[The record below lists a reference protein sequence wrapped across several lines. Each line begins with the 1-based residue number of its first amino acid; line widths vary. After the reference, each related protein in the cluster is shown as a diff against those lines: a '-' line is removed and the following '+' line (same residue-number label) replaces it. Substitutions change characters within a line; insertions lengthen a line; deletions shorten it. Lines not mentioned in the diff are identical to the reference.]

1 MILVD
6 SHCHLYAD
14 QFNEDRDQVLEA
26 AIKSGVKKIILPNI
40 DRDSVNPMH
49 ELSNRYPEN
58 CFPMMGLHPCSVK
71 ENFRNELDFH
81 KNLLYQ
87 NLDQY
92 VGVGEIGIDL
102 YWDKSTL
109 NEQKIAFK
117 EQCNWAIDLDLPI
130 AIHVRDS
137 FNEVFECLD
146 EIDTSKLKGVF
157 HCFSGN
163 KEQAQKALSY
173 PNFILGIGG
182 VVTFK
187 NSKLGATLTE
197 FVPKE
202 KLVVETDSP
211 YLTPHPHRG
220 KRNSPEYIPLIAQ
233 KLADLY
239 LCSEEEIAEI
249 STNNIKRMFPKVFN
263 NDI

>member
-6 SHCHLYAD
+6 SHCHLYAE
-14 QFNEDRDQVLEA
+14 QFNDDRDQVLEA

-40 DRDSVNPMH
+40 DRDSVDAMH

-71 ENFRNELDFH
+71 KDYQEDLEFH
-81 KNLLYQ
+81 KNLIF
-87 NLDQY
+87 NKTENY

-109 NEQKIAFK
+109 PEQKEAFK
-117 EQCNWAIDLDLPI
+117 EQCQWAIELDLPI

-146 EIDTSKLKGVF
+146 EINSDSLKGIF

-163 KEQAQKALSY
+163 KEQAKKALSY
-173 PNFILGIGG
+173 SNFLLGIGG

-187 NSKLGATLTE
+187 NSKLGETLAKL
-197 FVPKE
+197 VPKE
-202 KLVVETDSP
+202 RLVVETDSP

-233 KLADLY
+233 KLADIY
-239 LCSEEEIAEI
+239 LCSEEEIAQI
-249 STNNIKRMFPKVFN
+249 SSKNIEKMFPKVFK
-263 NDI
+263 DEV